1 LENSEVKVVCF
12 FVCLFSAVLW
22 VLKTSD
28 GGLGF
33 VGAGF
38 FWGFRRIATRE
49 KKLNI
54 LFTEREKV

>member
-1 LENSEVKVVCF
+1 LENNEVKVVCLLG
-12 FVCLFSAVLW
+12 LFSPVLW

-38 FWGFRRIATRE
+38 FLGFRRIAARE

-54 LFTEREKV
+54 LFSEREKV